1 MFSYPYAGL
10 LRFLYVLVL
19 SSRNIG
25 ANQDAV
31 KSSLAVIQQIGFRD
45 VPGSGSMFVRLV

>member
-1 MFSYPYAGL
+1 MFSYPYVGL
-10 LRFLYVLVL
+10 FRVLYVLVF

-31 KSSLAVIQQIGFRD
+31 KSSLAVIQHFCFRD
-45 VPGSGSMFVRLV
+45 VPGSGSMFVRLM